1 MDSTSKLYLDWCN
14 AKAANFACTHWHYS
28 GVAPCFRTVRI
39 GVWEYGA
46 FVGCII
52 FGSGAT
58 QQLGSPYGLHQNQI
72 AELQRVA
79 LRQHISPVSKM
90 ISRAIKML
98 RQQSPGLLM
107 LVSFAD
113 TGQGHHGGIYQAS
126 NWIYAGTTSGANYYL
141 CHGKK
146 WHPRSI
152 HAKYGSGSQ
161 TMAWLQ
167 KNVDPSARYVS
178 DAKKHRYVMPLHE
191 SMREKLESLR
201 KPYPKRP
208 KQAMAATSGTAAA

>member
-14 AKAANFACTHWHYS
+14 AKAARFACENWHYS
-28 GVAPCFRTVRI
+28 GVPPAGRVVRI
-39 GVWEYGA
+39 GVWEFGI
-46 FVGCII
+46 FVGCVI
-52 FGSGAT
+52 FGGGAT
-58 QQLGSPYGLHQNQI
+58 RQLGWPYGLNQTQC

-79 LRQHISPVSKM
+79 LRQHKAPVSKILSIAVKM
-90 ISRAIKML
+90 LKKQSPGIKML
-98 RQQSPGLLM
+98 
-107 LVSFAD
+107 VSYSD
-113 TGQGHHGGIYQAS
+113 TAQGHHGGIYQAG
-126 NWIYAGTTSGANYYL
+126 NWIYTGPSSATSIICNGRR
-141 CHGKK
+141 
-146 WHPRSI
+146 WHARSI

-161 TMAWLQ
+161 TISWLQ